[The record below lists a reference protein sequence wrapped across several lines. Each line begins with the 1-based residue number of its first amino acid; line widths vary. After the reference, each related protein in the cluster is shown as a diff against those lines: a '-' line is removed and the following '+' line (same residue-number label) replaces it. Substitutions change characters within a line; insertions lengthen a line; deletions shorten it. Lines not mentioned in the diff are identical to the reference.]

1 MTIQGKI
8 HEIYPSKQIK
18 DNFKKRDF
26 VVEYSEN
33 TQYPQH
39 LKFELIHDNCDLLD
53 SFKVGDEVEIN
64 FNLRGR
70 AWTNKQGET
79 TYFNSLV
86 AWKIEPSSGAGQ
98 SQSSK
103 SDNSNNQEF
112 SPDDLPF

>member
-1 MTIQGKI
+1 MNIQGKI
-8 HEIYPSKQIK
+8 HEIYPTKQIK
-18 DNFKKRDF
+18 DNFQKRDF

-33 TQYPQH
+33 SQYPQH
-39 LKFELIHDNCDLLD
+39 LKFELMQDNCGILD
-53 SFKVGDEVEIN
+53 GFKKGDDVDVS

-86 AWKIEPSSGAGQ
+86 AWKLDPISGSMPPQ
-98 SQSSK
+98 SGK
-103 SDNSNNQEF
+103 SENSNQEF